1 MIRFFSSLAVLCTI
15 IVVFVSTLCL
25 WVFFPPDLSAFR
37 DIKRPAPLDALDV
50 AVGLEA
56 CFPPDAIGGGDSQP
70 SDSSVMVLEPV
81 GNAPDEKDITVE
93 PPPPVALLPAPSS
106 SALYFLRVNQIFAS
120 EKEAAGYADRVL
132 SEHDVD
138 DCWGGVSGPADSPRF
153 TLLIGPFQTRS
164 EVSRI
169 QSRLTGAKIQTLF
182 VGDRYL
188 HRFRSVVP
196 VSSPQQP
203 AVSSIASVFRDPS
216 TPIIWSGSSH
226 QRPDQFPVLINF
238 VCRRREL
245 SEIV

>member
-106 SALYFLRVNQIFAS
+106 SALYFL
-120 EKEAAGYADRVL
+120 
-132 SEHDVD
+132 
-138 DCWGGVSGPADSPRF
+138 
-153 TLLIGPFQTRS
+153 
-164 EVSRI
+164 SRI